1 MGFIGLQQSTMA
13 SHFPSILQ
21 SQPITPAPFAGMAT
35 APGTLLPRHCA
46 LPPGLLRQVRDVMN
60 AFVLC
65 QAFTALHNTACLQAH
80 PD

>member
-1 MGFIGLQQSTMA
+1 MMLIEQQLTMA
-13 SHFPSILQ
+13 SNVPSILQ
-21 SQPITPAPFAGMAT
+21 SQTITPACFAGMAT

-46 LPPGLLRQVRDVMN
+46 LPPGLLRQVRDAMN

-65 QAFTALHNTACLQAH
+65 QPFAALHNTACLQAH